1 MSLEDAIKEVAKAI
15 QSHADAIRED
25 IAQRKADNAAL
36 NQLLRAEYEEGYSED
51 ENEPAPVVSLAE
63 KRKEKQ
69 AAEPLV
75 KTDSSLGDAY
85 EAALG
90 KLRRTH
96 PEEFVEAEEDTEVEL
111 DGLPGKTYADHSAA
125 MDMSGVNEELTEND
139 IGDEELTE
147 DYVIE
152 CFKKA
157 MLPKPGAS
165 QQENKARIREILKK
179 YGCIGPLLKDGKV
192 SVKPEKWAALTQEL
206 LS

>member
-25 IAQRKADNAAL
+25 IAQRKADTAAL
-36 NQLLRAEYEEGYSED
+36 GQLMRVEYDEGYSEED

-69 AAEPLV
+69 AAEPL
-75 KTDSSLGDAY
+75 KSELIA
-85 EAALG
+85 EAI
-90 KLRRTH
+90 KNIR
-96 PEEFVEAEEDTEVEL
+96 P
-111 DGLPGKTYADHSAA
+111 DGNAPNSQELPGKTYADHSAE
-125 MDMSGVNEELTEND
+125 VTEADLIDAD
-139 IGDEELTE
+139 INLAELTE

-157 MLPKPGAS
+157 MLPKPGTS
-165 QQENKARIREILKK
+165 QQENKARIRDILKK
-179 YGCIGPLLKDGKV
+179 YGCVGPLLKDGKV
-192 SVKPEKWAALTQEL
+192 SVKPDQWAALTQEL

>member
-1 MSLEDAIKEVAKAI
+1 MSLEEAIKEVAKAI
-15 QSHADAIRED
+15 QSHAEAIRED

-36 NQLLRAEYEEGYSED
+36 DQLTRVEYEEGYSEED

-75 KTDSSLGDAY
+75 KTDPKKAV
-85 EAALG
+85 
-90 KLRRTH
+90 
-96 PEEFVEAEEDTEVEL
+96 EELFDTL
-111 DGLPGKTYADHSAA
+111 DKDSTSDIDTLQELPGKTYADHSAEVTKA
-125 MDMSGVNEELTEND
+125 DLIDAD
-139 IGDEELTE
+139 INLAELTE

-157 MLPKPGAS
+157 MLPKPGTS

-179 YGCIGPLLKDGKV
+179 YGCVGPLLKDGKV
-192 SVKPEKWAALTQEL
+192 SVKPEQWAALTREL